1 MEPYD
6 PPTTVLVQRR
16 EPQGVSSV
24 LSSTD
29 FFQSKQNRR
38 VVLEHADSFQLRDKY
53 MFATSP
59 RVSPRGRGGRGR
71 EDLRPGDEGS
81 ETGRDVLILGR
92 GWASGVVRQGG
103 RAQQGDKKL
112 DGQAGRE

>member
-29 FFQSKQNRR
+29 FFQSKQNRC
-38 VVLEHADSFQLRDKY
+38 VILEHADSFQLNDKY
-53 MFATSP
+53 MLATSP
-59 RVSPRGRGGRGR
+59 RVSHGVGR
-71 EDLRPGDEGS
+71 
-81 ETGRDVLILGR
+81 GRDVLRRWGR
-92 GWASGVVRQGG
+92 GEWDGRGVMR
-103 RAQQGDKKL
+103 
-112 DGQAGRE
+112 